1 MEAVQ
6 GFSGPTSLGS
16 HTGNLVTS
24 LRPEVLAP
32 AVGDPSQCQRAV
44 PSPICLKLLGSWKW

>member
-6 GFSGPTSLGS
+6 GFSGLTSLGS

-24 LRPEVLAP
+24 LRPEVVTP
-32 AVGDPSQCQRAV
+32 ASVSGLYRAQ
-44 PSPICLKLLGSWKW
+44 SA